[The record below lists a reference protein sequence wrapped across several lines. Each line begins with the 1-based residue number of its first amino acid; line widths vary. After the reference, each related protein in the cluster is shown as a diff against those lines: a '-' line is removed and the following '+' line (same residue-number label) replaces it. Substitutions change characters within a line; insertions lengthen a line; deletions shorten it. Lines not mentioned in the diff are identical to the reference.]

1 LALGYT
7 DRIAIEGKA
16 MFEVSPRYILN
27 QDQQPIAVQ
36 IPIEQFQ
43 QITGIL
49 EASGQVLLM
58 REVKDEEV
66 LEEDETW
73 IQADLSNLGSHE
85 PYDWRPGELEEGLP
99 VKYVPGKGLMIDQ

>member
-1 LALGYT
+1 
-7 DRIAIEGKA
+7 
-16 MFEVSPRYILN
+16 MFEVYTRYILN
-27 QDQQPIAVQ
+27 QDHQPIAVQ

-58 REVKDEEV
+58 REVIGEEV

-73 IQADLSNLGSHE
+73 MQADLSSLGNHE
-85 PYDWRPGELEEGLP
+85 PYDWQPGEREEGLP
-99 VKYVPGKGLMIDQ
+99 VKYVPGKGLTIDK